1 MRTRFCQY
9 YVVRTHEPASFWWE
23 KVIATIIVLRVI
35 KCCTHFII
43 LQSGEG
49 LNSFKKINR
58 AITQGLE

>member
-9 YVVRTHEPASFWWE
+9 YVVHTHEPASFWWE

-35 KCCTHFII
+35 KCYTFYYFAIRRGPEL
-43 LQSGEG
+43 LQE
-49 LNSFKKINR
+49 INR